1 MSTPLDLATDITS
14 APTGMEGS
22 GVTTTTNFTYSYR
35 GSASVCDDANTFG

>member
-22 GVTTTTNFTYSYR
+22 GVTTTTNYTYSYR
-35 GSASVCDDANTFG
+35 GSAYVCDDANSFG